1 MNTTDFIQSLASFP
15 TVKINI
21 ECHPLHWT
29 PPEYV
34 LQAIILSFQMQFY
47 AMVPVGI
54 MMSFF
59 EHIEK
64 MLYVEFQPRKKTVF
78 NSNSSSFKSYDFF

>member
-1 MNTTDFIQSLASFP
+1 MNATDFIQSLASIP
-15 TVKINI
+15 IVKINI

-34 LQAIILSFQMQFY
+34 LQAIILCFQLQFY
-47 AMVPVGI
+47 AMVPVTI
-54 MMSFF
+54 MMCFF

-64 MLYVEFQPRKKTVF
+64 MLHVEFQRSKKTVF
-78 NSNSSSFKSYDFF
+78 NSNSSSFKSYDL

>member
-1 MNTTDFIQSLASFP
+1 MNATDFIQSLASFP

-34 LQAIILSFQMQFY
+34 LQALMLCFQMQFY
-47 AMVPVGI
+47 AMVPASI
-54 MMSFF
+54 MIRLF

-64 MLYVEFQPRKKTVF
+64 MLYIESQRSKKTVF
-78 NSNSSSFKSYDFF
+78 NSNSSSFKSHHL